1 MLFSSM
7 IIPIREFGVRKSFVK
22 EVKIVLFIF
31 SAVGR
36 LFNMAGFTLYY
47 VPLNIEHGIDAGKY

>member
-1 MLFSSM
+1 M
-7 IIPIREFGVRKSFVK
+7 K

-47 VPLNIEHGIDAGKY
+47 VPLNIEHSIDAGKY